1 MHYSKLAAAGPGGFR
16 QNGKSWQAQG
26 QKVLPEASPC
36 TGRGRRVVFSDE
48 RQKKIRRC
56 VTFWNQSGTKTALN
70 GRKHRPRTAAAWQN
84 ADQHRGG
91 QVARQR
97 PQPNLK
103 PRRPARE
110 GGRPRTATVSRRWR
124 EVPTGQAGPETDAP
138 RKRTGPDTQRRN
150 LAGAPTNAA
159 RIKQPTENRR
169 RAEPRKGSAARQR
182 RKAHF
187 ACIVQQAERPPA
199 RRVTLVRDPLHAPHL
214 KTA

>member
-1 MHYSKLAAAGPGGFR
+1 MQEVGVDDALHQHTAEDAA
-16 QNGKSWQAQG
+16 
-26 QKVLPEASPC
+26 
-36 TGRGRRVVFSDE
+36 
-48 RQKKIRRC
+48 
-56 VTFWNQSGTKTALN
+56 
-70 GRKHRPRTAAAWQN
+70 
-84 ADQHRGG
+84 QHRGG

-124 EVPTGQAGPETDAP
+124 EIPTGQAGPETDAP

-199 RRVTLVRDPLHAPHL
+199 WRVTLVRDPLHAPHL